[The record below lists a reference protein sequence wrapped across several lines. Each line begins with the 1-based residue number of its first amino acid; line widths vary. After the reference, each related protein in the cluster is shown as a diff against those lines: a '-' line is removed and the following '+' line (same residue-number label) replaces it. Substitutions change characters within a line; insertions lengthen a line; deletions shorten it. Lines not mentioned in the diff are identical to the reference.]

1 VISIA
6 FALAAIAAVAL
17 VGWRRARAWRH
28 DAGRAGRSEAAA
40 IPIRDYGEIDDVV
53 RSQRCRCGG
62 RFAIRG
68 EGSRHSLRVVRVEC
82 HTCEREREI
91 YFDVAEVRH

>member
-6 FALAAIAAVAL
+6 FALAAIAAVAAL
-17 VGWRRARAWRH
+17 GWRRARAWRQ
-28 DAGRAGRSEAAA
+28 DARRAGRSEAAA
-40 IPIRDYGEIDDVV
+40 IPIHDYGEIDAVV

-62 RFAIRG
+62 RFAICG
-68 EGSRHSLRVVRVEC
+68 EGSRNSLRAVRLEC
-82 HTCEREREI
+82 HACERESVI